1 MPQFRTTLKK
11 GLPIF
16 YIGILSITLVDS
28 VCSIISRVYDIQYSS
43 FYPLSYTIYI
53 LVPFFISL
61 KTNKR
66 TAVIYAALL
75 GAFDATIGWT
85 ISMLLKAKVSIID
98 FELTTIVW
106 IYVIVS
112 MMATCAALGLLGAFA
127 AWIFKKLRPQ
137 L

>member
-53 LVPFFISL
+53 LIPFFISL

-85 ISMLLKAKVSIID
+85 ISMLLERVGELKNTGSLVTFVVAKLQSHDQTV
-98 FELTTIVW
+98 
-106 IYVIVS
+106 Y
-112 MMATCAALGLLGAFA
+112 
-127 AWIFKKLRPQ
+127 
-137 L
+137 